1 VWSNW
6 SRNVKISARLIQ
18 PKLVEELN
26 WLVDN
31 CEFGLVGRGYS
42 FNKEVYGEAPPVIVD
57 LSRIER
63 TLSIEENL
71 SEITVGP
78 SVTLRDVA
86 VETSK
91 FGLQLNN
98 YPSRLDFSVIGSIAT
113 GSHGSGEN
121 ACLSTM
127 VKAFTLLE
135 FKSGEII
142 ELKRGSPQFT
152 RSLILPFRTGII
164 TSLTLQVSKSASYS
178 RLAFGGLSSRD
189 IPSLILMLA
198 DQKLM
203 FSVYLNLTDSERN
216 SCIITSFASDI
227 ENKSMRIMNEFPGFF
242 VGSLKSRGL
251 RVERNENYSE
261 IGSSHSLIPHSTQK
275 LPLVGEELQS
285 EYFFRVEDFQFVYF
299 AIFEGL
305 PDGIVRVIRS
315 IELRYLEKSDCLFS
329 PSYGVDV
336 IGIHFTWRNDPPYI
350 VSCLEK
356 LEKVLLDSL
365 KTRGEFMRVH
375 WGKLFSGPISDWFGT
390 FDVEGKVT

>member
-135 FKSGEII
+135 FKSGEN
-142 ELKRGSPQFT
+142 
-152 RSLILPFRTGII
+152 
-164 TSLTLQVSKSASYS
+164 
-178 RLAFGGLSSRD
+178 
-189 IPSLILMLA
+189 
-198 DQKLM
+198 
-203 FSVYLNLTDSERN
+203 LNLTDSERN